1 MMIAAED
8 LEQLR
13 KEIERIDR
21 AVVGLVRERVRVA
34 RLVLR
39 AKQAAGLPVVDPAQ
53 EATVIERAATMA
65 RAAGLPPEVIGA
77 VFTQVVEITRRAE
90 LEQVT
95 ERAMRG

>member
-1 MMIAAED
+1 MQIVAED

-39 AKQAAGLPVVDPAQ
+39 AKRAAGLPVVDRAQ
-53 EATVIERAATMA
+53 EETVLQRAASMA
-65 RAAGLPPEVIGA
+65 RQAGLPPDDIGA
-77 VFTQVVEITRRAE
+77 VFTRVVEMTRRAE
-90 LEQVT
+90 LE
-95 ERAMRG
+95 ESNK

>member
-1 MMIAAED
+1 MQIVAED

-39 AKQAAGLPVVDPAQ
+39 AKRAAGLPVVDTAQ
-53 EATVIERAATMA
+53 EATVVERAASLA
-65 RAAGLPPEVIGA
+65 RAAGLPPEEIGA
-77 VFTQVVEITRRAE
+77 VFTRVVEITRRAE
-90 LEQVT
+90 LEMKG
-95 ERAMRG
+95 A

>member
-1 MMIAAED
+1 MQIVAEE

-39 AKQAAGLPVVDPAQ
+39 AKQAAGLPVVDAAQ

-65 RAAGLPPEVIGA
+65 RAAGLPAEDIGA
-77 VFTQVVEITRRAE
+77 VFTRVIEMTRRAE
-90 LEQVT
+90 LEITAV
-95 ERAMRG
+95 RGA

>member
-53 EATVIERAATMA
+53 EATVIERAASLA
-65 RAAGLPPEVIGA
+65 RAAGLPPEEIGA

-90 LEQVT
+90 LDQSHK
-95 ERAMRG
+95 

>member
-1 MMIAAED
+1 MVIAVED

-34 RLVLR
+34 RLVLK
-39 AKQAAGLPVVDPAQ
+39 AKQAAGLPVVDSAE

-65 RAAGLPPEVIGA
+65 KDAGLPPDDIGA
-77 VFTQVVEITRRAE
+77 VFTRVVEITRRAE
-90 LEQVT
+90 IELS
-95 ERAMRG
+95 RK

>member
-1 MMIAAED
+1 MVIVAED
-8 LEQLR
+8 LDQLR

-21 AVVGLVRERVRVA
+21 ALVGLVRERVRVA

-53 EATVIERAATMA
+53 ESVVMERAATAA
-65 RAAGLPPEVIGA
+65 RAAGLPTAEIGA

-90 LEQVT
+90 LALTSQVKQ
-95 ERAMRG
+95 

>member
-1 MMIAAED
+1 MQIVAED

-39 AKQAAGLPVVDPAQ
+39 AKQAAGLPVVDATQ
-53 EATVIERAATMA
+53 EATVIERSASLA
-65 RAAGLPPEVIGA
+65 RAAGLPPEEIGA
-77 VFTQVVEITRRAE
+77 VFSRVVEITRRAE
-90 LEQVT
+90 LE
-95 ERAMRG
+95 AKSA

>member
-1 MMIAAED
+1 MQIVAED

-39 AKQAAGLPVVDPAQ
+39 AKQAAGLPVVDATQ
-53 EATVIERAATMA
+53 EATVIERAASLA
-65 RAAGLPPEVIGA
+65 RAAGLPPEEIGA
-77 VFTQVVEITRRAE
+77 VFSRVVEITRRAE
-90 LEQVT
+90 LE
-95 ERAMRG
+95 AKSA